1 MSTVV
6 DFFSVVVVGP
16 FSVVVVVSATVVV
29 FGAVSLGGFAPSK
42 GEAVASS
49 EDEHAL
55 QTPDRDERTATARKA
70 PFSLDPSPMDP
81 VNLRFH
87 TSA

>member
-16 FSVVVVVSATVVV
+16 FSVVVVVVDVVAATVVV
-29 FGAVSLGGFAPSK
+29 FGALSWGAFAPSK
-42 GEAVASS
+42 GEAEASS

-55 QTPDRDERTATARKA
+55 QTPATDERTTATRKA
-70 PFSLDPSPMDP
+70 PCSLDLIPIDP
-81 VNLRFH
+81 AN
-87 TSA
+87 